1 MIQDELEALF
11 FDYLQVEDVGSG
23 SQACLIWLSKFQRLL
38 ANINALGQT
47 GQLLSRDRAAKNGRE
62 STCVSGF
69 QNPKA
74 EDSSL
79 ELDMMFIYMKFLV
92 LLGASDDDFIRHA
105 AGKTILALSE
115 YFIFMGSVESWS
127 ALVSLLWDSTTL
139 GTASVLIELLGD
151 LLGRE
156 DHDLKAYS
164 SNVAAIEASA
174 VTVGKETTEYG
185 TAPTSF
191 ETMFGLLAKVSTISG
206 PNFKSIILHKMQ
218 TMHKARIICTS
229 YGGKNWGSVLCSL
242 EVLHQISK
250 KISNK
255 ASSDSNSLGTMKIFL
270 RFLGENISAVV
281 EQLLSDD
288 AGSRIHNDK
297 FQGELALGALL
308 QLLCTALQK
317 LELNVGEH
325 DSKYLEI
332 GTLLVKNVGE
342 LIPVLAQVALVS
354 HKPFGDASFIPSFLR
369 HKFLRLMLVLSGR
382 FKDNQALAL
391 VCLRALCYHGADLIT
406 FTLCETSEIS
416 SLENNLLGSCF
427 ASSQAKTQV
436 LTTNQGADAGTL
448 RHLQRR
454 ALLLLFRIKAYCNVH
469 SSSVALQSGAD
480 YSRDNSGTSTVDCAS
495 EANSAILNW
504 LRIQSHDFTNEKHIA
519 TELST
524 LLVQF
529 YIDED
534 DLMIEMLLQCL
545 KWNPSQLESTELEPG
560 IHDLVSEFMP
570 LHLFNALL
578 AAIMYDHMV
587 LVDFLISET
596 TGPLCLQYVLG
607 CLRLMMSI
615 SAEFGHAN
623 GVGSTSILA
632 PLEGQVKRQK
642 FWFQKTV
649 ECLLELKVTIE
660 RLHHRHLFPY
670 NPSVLL
676 KRLCVLE
683 ELLQKESL

>member
-23 SQACLIWLSKFQRLL
+23 SQACLTWLSKFQRLL

-69 QNPKA
+69 QNPKD
-74 EDSSL
+74 EDSCL

-139 GTASVLIELLGD
+139 GTASVLTDLLGD

-156 DHDLKAYS
+156 DHNLKAYS

-174 VTVGKETTEYG
+174 VTFGKETTEYG

-229 YGGKNWGSVLCSL
+229 YGGKNWSSVLCSL
-242 EVLHQISK
+242 EILRQISK
-250 KISNK
+250 KISNT
-255 ASSDSNSLGTMKIFL
+255 ASINSNSLGTIKIFL
-270 RFLGENISAVV
+270 RFLGENISVVV

-382 FKDNQALAL
+382 FRDSQALAL
-391 VCLRALCYHGADLIT
+391 ICLRALCYHGADLIT
-406 FTLCETSEIS
+406 FTLRETSEIS

-436 LTTNQGADAGTL
+436 LTRSQGADAGSL

-454 ALLLLFRIKAYCNVH
+454 ALLLLFRIKAYCIVQ

-504 LRIQSHDFTNEKHIA
+504 LRIQSHDFTNEKYIA

-545 KWNPSQLESTELEPG
+545 EWNPSQLESTELEPG

-615 SAEFGHAN
+615 SAEFGHDD
-623 GVGSTSILA
+623 GMGSTSILA
-632 PLEGQVKRQK
+632 PLEGQVKRGK

-660 RLHHRHLFPY
+660 RLHHRQLFPY